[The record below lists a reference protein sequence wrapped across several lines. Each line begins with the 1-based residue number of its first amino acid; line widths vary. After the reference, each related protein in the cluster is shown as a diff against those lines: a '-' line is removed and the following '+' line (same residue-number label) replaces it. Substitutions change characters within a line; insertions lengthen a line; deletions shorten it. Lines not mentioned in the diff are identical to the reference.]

1 MLIEILIFSNLL
13 VAFAGARTTEV
24 LYTMIEVIDQA
35 SWLSSYPKTLPN
47 IKWVSLK
54 AILKFF
60 E

>member
-47 IKWVSLK
+47 IK
-54 AILKFF
+54 
-60 E
+60 

>member
-13 VAFAGARTTEV
+13 VAFAGASTTEV

-47 IKWVSLK
+47 IK
-54 AILKFF
+54 
-60 E
+60 